1 MQIIDTHCHLASEAY
16 ESDLDQ
22 VLARFFECGGKYANI
37 IADPCEEE
45 PNQEKVLNLAER
57 HDCFVFSI
65 GVHPHNAQRYSDAA
79 ENTIKQYLQHP
90 KARLLGEIGLDFH
103 YDLSPRDAQKAVFDR
118 QLDLAYALGKTVQLH
133 IREAHPEC
141 MDMLRARLASGR
153 LPKGVL
159 HCFSGDWAMAKFYL
173 DAGFDISL
181 AGSVTFK
188 KAPEAVEV
196 AENIP
201 LDRLLIETDCPYLAP
216 VPMRGKRNEPAYLTH
231 TLAKIA
237 CIRGISPET
246 LAEKLFANS
255 LRVLNLCEAEEK

>member
-1 MQIIDTHCHLASEAY
+1 MQIFDTHCHLASEVY
-16 ESDLDQ
+16 DDDLDG
-22 VLARFFECGGKYANI
+22 VLARFRECGGVYANI
-37 IADPCEEE
+37 IADPCEEM
-45 PNQEKVLNLAER
+45 PNQEKVAALAEKYP
-57 HDCFVFSI
+57 CFVFSI
-65 GVHPHNAQRYSDAA
+65 GVHPHNAQRYSDEAG
-79 ENTIKQYLQHP
+79 NTLKQYLRHP

-103 YDLSPRDAQKAVFDR
+103 YDLSPREVQKAVFDR
-118 QLDLAYALGKTVQLH
+118 QIELAYALGRTVQLH

-141 MDMLRARLASGR
+141 MDIVRGRLASGR
-153 LPKGVL
+153 LPHGIL
-159 HCFSGDWAMAKFYL
+159 HCFSGDWETAKFYL

-196 AENIP
+196 AANIP
-201 LDRLLIETDCPYLAP
+201 LNHLLIETDCPYLAP

-246 LAEKLFANS
+246 LAETLFANS
-255 LRVLNLCEAEEK
+255 LRNLKLTDTEE

>member
-1 MQIIDTHCHLASEAY
+1 MRIVDTHCHLASEVY
-16 ESDLDQ
+16 DNDLDQ
-22 VLARFFECGGKYANI
+22 VLERFFECGGRYANI

-45 PNQEKVLNLAER
+45 PNQEKVLYLAEENA
-57 HDCFVFSI
+57 CFVFSI
-65 GVHPHNAQRYSDAA
+65 GVHPHNAERYCDAA
-79 ENTIKQYLQHP
+79 ENTLIEYLKHP

-103 YDLSPRDAQKAVFDR
+103 YDLSPRDVQKEVFDR
-118 QLDLAYALGKTVQLH
+118 QLDLAYRLGRAVQLH

-141 MDMLRARLASGR
+141 MDMLRARMGSGR

-159 HCFSGDWAMAKFYL
+159 HCFSGDWEMAKFYL

-188 KAPEAVEV
+188 KAAATVEV

-246 LAEKLFANS
+246 LAKRLYENS
-255 LRVLNLCEAEEK
+255 LRILNLCEAEES

>member
-1 MQIIDTHCHLASEAY
+1 MRIVDTHCHLASEAY
-16 ESDLDQ
+16 DSDLDQ
-22 VLARFFECGGKYANI
+22 VLERFFECGGRYANI

-45 PNQEKVLNLAER
+45 PNQEKVLYLAEENA
-57 HDCFVFSI
+57 CFVFSI
-65 GVHPHNAQRYSDAA
+65 GVHPHNAERYCDAA
-79 ENTIKQYLQHP
+79 ENTLIKYLQHP
-90 KARLLGEIGLDFH
+90 KARLLGEIGLDFY
-103 YDLSPRDAQKAVFDR
+103 YDLSARDVQKEVFDR
-118 QLDLAYALGKTVQLH
+118 QLDLAYRLGRTVQLH
-133 IREAHPEC
+133 IRDAHPEC
-141 MDMLRARLASGR
+141 MDMLRARMGSGR

-159 HCFSGDWAMAKFYL
+159 HCFSGDWTMAKFYL

-188 KAPEAVEV
+188 KAAATVEV

-246 LAEKLFANS
+246 LAERLYENS
-255 LRVLNLCEAEEK
+255 LRILNLCEAEES